1 MSDDK
6 IKEEIYDEINK
17 YQKDIKEY
25 LDKIKLCSDNYEKI
39 ILYKK
44 ILDLDNTKEKYVL
57 DYLKCIKNMTE
68 SNEYKKTDL
77 EKELKIYQICLSDKN
92 YNGYFKEIPRTNARQ
107 KFLDFIKFII
117 DCSYKTNVQK
127 SNTISKLNF
136 FIFEVQEYKN
146 KKEITWENEE
156 LYLNYLYK
164 FLIYSIC
171 SPIIHYK
178 KVDINSIILQ
188 HEEYK
193 IMMEELEKEIEKEKE
208 SDKKGENDNNIVSS
222 KIISENTKMIFL
234 LSQSKFFDYIH
245 VMQKFLKH
253 VDVKFKE
260 RFKNLELKNMDDK
273 LLFEDYI
280 YFLGNYNFENYEYVP
295 LWMETF
301 VPLNLNLKKT
311 FVDKF
316 NKNEISIIKFELS
329 QDGSKL
335 KIEEDKKS
343 YVIDI
348 DKYVLSKLINDSIYE
363 SIESL
368 KWKLNKYIK
377 PIYYREELFV
387 FKTKEHWKNLL
398 IKIFRSKA
406 YKQIRDSMFIQSQID
421 FFMIDNIISEIIDN
435 IKFFIYN
442 TSFPDNVNK
451 ETDSIYEYG
460 NYDLEIE
467 NKSEALLIFYGFHII
482 INIHQIGGHLNVKYQ
497 YYISHKEEF
506 QSPEMKKEIENLYSH
521 SAIERKKESGD
532 EIEIELFGK
541 VKNALKIKEALFILN
556 KDNYELDSHEFKE
569 GFLACNNKT
578 LKELINEDL
587 KEFLSFLGIDPTEL
601 DENDTNYTYKYPLNR
616 RVNEPEHYYIN
627 KSRHPMSFYY
637 ND

>member
-17 YQKDIKEY
+17 YQEDIKEY

-260 RFKNLELKNMDDK
+260 RFNNLELNNMDDK

-377 PIYYREELFV
+377 PIYYKEELFV
-387 FKTKEHWKNLL
+387 CKTKEHCKNLL

-421 FFMIDNIISEIIDN
+421 FFMIDDIISEIIDN
-435 IKFFIYN
+435 IKFFIYS
-442 TSFPDNVNK
+442 TLFPDNANK

-467 NKSEALLIFYGFHII
+467 NNSEALLIFYGFHII

-532 EIEIELFGK
+532 EIEIGLFGK

-556 KDNYELDSHEFKE
+556 KDNYELDSHKFKE

-578 LKELINEDL
+578 LKELINEGL
-587 KEFLSFLGIDPTEL
+587 KEFLLFLGIDPTEL
-601 DENDTNYTYKYPLNR
+601 DENDTYYSYKYLLNR

>member
-17 YQKDIKEY
+17 YQEDIKEY

-260 RFKNLELKNMDDK
+260 RFNNLELNNMDDK

-377 PIYYREELFV
+377 PIYYKEELFV
-387 FKTKEHWKNLL
+387 CKTKEHWKNLL

-421 FFMIDNIISEIIDN
+421 FFMIDDIISEIIDN
-435 IKFFIYN
+435 IKFFIYS
-442 TSFPDNVNK
+442 TLFPDNANK

-467 NKSEALLIFYGFHII
+467 NNSEALLIFYGFHII

-532 EIEIELFGK
+532 EIEIGLFGK

-556 KDNYELDSHEFKE
+556 KDNYELDSHKFKE

-578 LKELINEDL
+578 LKELINEGL
-587 KEFLSFLGIDPTEL
+587 KEFLLFLGIDPTEL
-601 DENDTNYTYKYPLNR
+601 DENDTYYSYKYLLNR